1 MKIDTWPCTSK
12 YCLSSQKQLRLYR
25 GAGLPIRL
33 KGLNKNSPSQYPTI
47 DIDRS
52 SRINDDDDGDDD
64 VGDVDDILAGEVRQL
79 PDQVAEHMH
88 WAGDSSKND

>member
-1 MKIDTWPCTSK
+1 M
-12 YCLSSQKQLRLYR
+12 
-25 GAGLPIRL
+25 
-33 KGLNKNSPSQYPTI
+33 KGLNKNSPSQYPTK
-47 DIDRS
+47 DIDLS

-88 WAGDSSKND
+88 